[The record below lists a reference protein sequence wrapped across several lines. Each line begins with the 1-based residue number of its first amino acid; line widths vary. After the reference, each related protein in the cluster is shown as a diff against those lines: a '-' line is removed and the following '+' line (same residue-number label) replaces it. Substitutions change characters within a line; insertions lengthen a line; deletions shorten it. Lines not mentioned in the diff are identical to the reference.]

1 MKAPPMQIRRS
12 PLAQRGRER
21 GVVLIFA
28 LIALVILL
36 IGAAAMMAS
45 MNSSLFAAGN
55 YGFKRDLTTQGERAL
70 NTVLTVVS
78 TGALATEALRQ
89 TDNKAQ
95 NYRASIIT
103 DTNPQGLPNALLSTA
118 AFDAIGVASND
129 ITLADAGVTVRY
141 LVDRL
146 CVAGTT
152 TVSTANCT
160 VAGNVAPT
168 TASSSEAAGRAED
181 SSVGGVG
188 AIKPTAVYRVSIRV
202 TGPRNTQSFFQATF
216 TI

>member
-1 MKAPPMQIRRS
+1 MNIQSPHHRRS
-12 PLAQRGRER
+12 TCAHRSRER

-36 IGAAAMMAS
+36 IGAAAMMTS

-55 YGFKRDLTTQGERAL
+55 YGFKRDLTNQGERAL
-70 NTVLTVVS
+70 NRVLTLVS
-78 TGALATEALRQ
+78 TGALANETTRQ
-89 TDNKAQ
+89 SHNKAQ

-103 DTNPQGLPNALLSTA
+103 DANAQGLPNALLSTA
-118 AFDAIGVASND
+118 AFDAIGLASND
-129 ITLADAGVTVRY
+129 ITIADAGVTVRY
-141 LVDRL
+141 VVDRL
-146 CVAGTT
+146 CVDGTT
-152 TVSTANCT
+152 AVDVASCT
-160 VAGNVAPT
+160 VAGNAAPT
-168 TASSSEAAGRAED
+168 TASASEGNGRAEN
-181 SSVGGVG
+181 SSTGGVG